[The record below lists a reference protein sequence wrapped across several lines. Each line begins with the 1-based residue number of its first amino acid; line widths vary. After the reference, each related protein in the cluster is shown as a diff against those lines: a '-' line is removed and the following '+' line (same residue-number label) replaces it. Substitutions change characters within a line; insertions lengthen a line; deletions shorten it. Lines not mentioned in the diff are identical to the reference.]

1 MLVDRER
8 FLSDNTEKLVVNL
21 ILRKHALCVRGKAM
35 ENSVR
40 STPIEAAESGLV
52 RLLAQL
58 RLGETIT
65 LIGAD
70 GMPEALLVSLK
81 AATSKQMPLR
91 DWQVQ
96 WDALTHKVDRAWTSD
111 KSAVEILSEMRR

>member
-1 MLVDRER
+1 
-8 FLSDNTEKLVVNL
+8 
-21 ILRKHALCVRGKAM
+21 M

-40 STPIEAAESGLV
+40 SAPIEAAESGLV

-70 GMPEALLVSLK
+70 GIPEALLVSLK
-81 AATSKQMPLR
+81 AATSKQMPLP